1 MEPIVTGFETLET
14 VLTAV
19 WGAMGSLV
27 TRISTAPLLLI
38 GIAFAFAFPTVKLAK
53 KLMGVRR

>member
-1 MEPIVTGFETLET
+1 MSEQFTT

-19 WGAMGSLV
+19 WNQMSNLV
-27 TRISTAPLLLI
+27 TTISSEPLLLI
-38 GIAFAFAFPTVKLAK
+38 GVAFGFAFPTVKLAK